1 MNFMMQFI
9 HRNQMSE
16 DSQDY
21 KLILEQLEHSR
32 QRADKW
38 QKDFEE
44 LNRKYLQLQ
53 QENMRL
59 QNQQAPNQ
67 YEIK

>member
-1 MNFMMQFI
+1 
-9 HRNQMSE
+9 MS
-16 DSQDY
+16 DDD
-21 KLILEQLEHSR
+21 KLIVELLEKLNERS
-32 QRADKW
+32 DKW
-38 QKDFEE
+38 KKDFEE

-59 QNQQAPNQ
+59 QNPQAPNL